1 MSVLADAQ
9 ARAISSFSRSSVV
22 LGAGASAAILGAVA
36 VYAPK
41 YAVAALLA
49 AALVALAFWRLAA
62 SVVLFTA
69 VTLPQNLPGF
79 LGVTTVAKP
88 LGLVIVAAWVA
99 KVVARRGST
108 RLLARDSPALF
119 WVVVAFVVLA
129 AASALWAPSLHEVRY
144 QLVRL
149 VPDAFLLLVVYTAVS
164 TYVAFRNVVWAYLVA
179 TAVSGGYSIGVGGYG
194 SQGRLYGLS
203 DPNIFAA
210 LLSPAIIVALFLV
223 LTPRARRVRIAAA
236 GVMVI
241 DVVALILTQSR
252 GGIVGLGVGL
262 TAAIFL
268 GGAARPRIVA
278 AVLLVFAVGL
288 VYYFE
293 YAPSHLKVS
302 GSLASQS
309 SGRSDEWKIAVRMF
323 ADHPLKGVGLGNY
336 VVVEP
341 SYATRSFNLNF
352 VHLIV
357 NQPLVAH
364 NSFLE
369 IAAELGIVGI
379 VLFVTILGLAAARAR
394 SALASLA
401 RAGDALEFYA
411 RGLLAGVIGMFGA
424 YVFLSDEYQKQLWL
438 LLGLLAVLPAI
449 AAGKAAR
456 ESI

>member
-1 MSVLADAQ
+1 MSVLSYAQ
-9 ARAISSFSRSSVV
+9 ARAVTSFSRSSVV
-22 LGAGASAAILGAVA
+22 LGAGASAALLGVVA
-36 VYAPK
+36 VYHPK
-41 YAVAALLA
+41 YAFAALIA

-62 SVVLFTA
+62 SVVIFTA
-69 VTLPQNLPGF
+69 ITLPQNLPGF
-79 LGVTTVAKP
+79 LGVSTVAKP
-88 LGLVIVAAWVA
+88 LGLVIVAAWIA

-119 WVVVAFVVLA
+119 WCVVAFVVLA

-144 QLVRL
+144 QLLRL
-149 VPDAFLLLVVYTAVS
+149 VPDAFLSLVVYTAVS

-236 GVMVI
+236 VVI
-241 DVVALILTQSR
+241 AVDVVALVLTQSR
-252 GGIVGLGVGL
+252 GGIVGLGIGL
-262 TAAIFL
+262 VAAVVL
-268 GGAARPRIVA
+268 AGAARPRLLA
-278 AVLLVFAVGL
+278 AVFIVFAVGL

-293 YAPSHLKVS
+293 YAPAHLKVG
-302 GSLASQS
+302 GSLSSQS

-336 VVVEP
+336 VVIEP

-364 NSFLE
+364 NSYLE

-379 VLFVTILGLAAARAR
+379 VLFVTILGLAAVRAR
-394 SALASLA
+394 SALAALT

-424 YVFLSDEYQKQLWL
+424 YIFLSDEYQKQLWL
-438 LLGLLAVLPAI
+438 LLGLLATLPTITAI
-449 AAGKAAR
+449 RAGR
-456 ESI
+456 ETL